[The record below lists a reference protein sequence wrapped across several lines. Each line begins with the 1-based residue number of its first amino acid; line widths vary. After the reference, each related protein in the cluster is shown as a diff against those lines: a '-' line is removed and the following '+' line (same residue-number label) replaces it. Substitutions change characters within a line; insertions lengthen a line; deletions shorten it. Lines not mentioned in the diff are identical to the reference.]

1 MIIIVLTLIG
11 AILRFYNLNW
21 DNGNFFHPDERNI
34 ANAVSAIHFFDQLN
48 PKFFAYGGFSIY
60 LYRLMAQVLF
70 FVTHNNAWIS
80 DWGHINVIGRF
91 CSALFSTLTI
101 PAIYILTKSVFDKRT
116 AILAA
121 FLTTFTVSFIQTAHF
136 GVTESLI
143 TLLAVLLCFFSIDL
157 FTKPEINKYILCGIV
172 AGIALATKT
181 SALLFI
187 IFPLSAYLFICFRH
201 RFLFL
206 KHSLYFIFLICIAI
220 IVLVVFSPYTFLDW
234 TKFMESMKYEQ
245 GVATGTLPVV
255 YTLQFEHTM
264 SYFFQIKNFFWQIGP
279 IALFSVV
286 APLFVFFLA
295 IKNKEY
301 KYIIFLFFPIM
312 YFLYVGSWHTKFI
325 RYMMP
330 LLPFLIIAVSYKLTA
345 IEKKLKFVGTII
357 ICFVCVT
364 TALWALSFF
373 HIYTQEQTRITASRW
388 IYANI
393 LPQSKILTEH
403 WDDGLPI
410 PLLSYSPSLYN
421 NEQLT
426 IYEPDNNDK
435 IHYFAN
441 KLSNAEYIVI
451 NSRRLYGTLVHLPEK
466 YPITSRYYK
475 LLFNEQLGYK
485 KVAEFSSYP
494 SLLGFEIND
503 DLSEESFQVYDH
515 PKVIIFKNTKKYSAT
530 IIGSILNGTFYP

>member
-11 AILRFYNLNW
+11 AFLRLYNLNW

-60 LYRLMAQVLF
+60 LYRFIAQVLF

-101 PAIYILTKSVFDKRT
+101 PAMYILTKSVFDKRT
-116 AILAA
+116 AIFAA
-121 FLTTFTVSFIQTAHF
+121 FLTTFTVSFIQTAHY
-136 GVTESLI
+136 GVTESLLTFLGI
-143 TLLAVLLCFFSIDL
+143 LICFSAIL
-157 FTKPEINKYILCGIV
+157 ILTKPHVRTFAV
-172 AGIALATKT
+172 AGIILGMAIATKT
-181 SALLFI
+181 SALSFI

-201 RFLFL
+201 RSLFL
-206 KHSLYFIFLICIAI
+206 KHSLYFVFLICIAI
-220 IVLVVFSPYTFLDW
+220 IVLVIFSPYTFLDW
-234 TKFMESMKYEQ
+234 TKFIESMKYEQ
-245 GVATGTLPVV
+245 GVATGTLRVV

-264 SYFFQIKNFFWQIGP
+264 SYFFQIKNFFWQLGP
-279 IALFSVV
+279 IAIPSIFSLFFV
-286 APLFVFFLA
+286 LFQGV
-295 IKNKEY
+295 KNKEY
-301 KYIIFLFFPIM
+301 KYLIFLSFPIF
-312 YFLYVGSWHTKFI
+312 YFLYVGSWYTKFV
-325 RYMMP
+325 RYMVP

-357 ICFVCVT
+357 ICFVCIIT
-364 TALWALSFF
+364 TLWALSFF

-388 IYANI
+388 IYAHI

-410 PLLSYSPSLYN
+410 PLSSYSPSLYN

-426 IYEPDNNDK
+426 IYEPDNLDK
-435 IHYFAN
+435 VHYYAN
-441 KLSNAEYIVI
+441 KLSNADYIVI
-451 NSRRLYGTLVHLPEK
+451 NSRRLYGTLIHLPEK
-466 YPITSRYYK
+466 YPVTSRYYT

-515 PKVIIFKNTKKYSAT
+515 PKVIIFKNTKSLSRET
-530 IIGSILNGTFYP
+530 LFNMLQ